1 MSTRLEQ
8 LNVFLSESPEDPFLH
23 YAIAQEYHKY
33 GDAQLALEKYQYLIS
48 EHPQYVAT
56 YYHYGAL
63 LSQLKQKE
71 NALEILSKG
80 ILIAKGLGDSHSL
93 SELQSAKLNLEI
105 ADDDDD

>member
-8 LNVFLSESPEDPFLH
+8 LIVFLSESPEDPFLH

-56 YYHYGAL
+56 YYHHGAL